1 MPASQVA
8 KKFRAGK
15 LHSGSKQGPIVT
27 NPAQA
32 KAIQISEARS
42 EGYNIPVKKGKKVAR
57 HTIKGN
63 RGAEKPKPGSGMAY
77 SKGSSIFGVPK
88 DIANKDG
95 YSPAGHENRGHNKSL
110 KGKGGHPGEGHK
122 GHAPGNA
129 NAYRDGHGGTLD
141 VQKHTHDGF
150 GEKGHTKR
158 HHFSKIGHRNHAS
171 KMSVG

>member
-1 MPASQVA
+1 MPAKSKAFRRLAAIAEHHPGEVYA
-8 KKFRAGK
+8 KNKGVLK
-15 LHSGSKQGPIVT
+15 MTHEQLHDFAST
-27 NPAQA
+27 R
-32 KAIQISEARS
+32 E
-42 EGYNIPVKKGKKVAR
+42 KGLPNKVR

-95 YSPAGHENRGHNKSL
+95 YSAAGHENRGKNKSL

-122 GHAPGNA
+122 GHSPGNA

-141 VQKHTHDGF
+141 KQKRTHDGF
-150 GEKGHTKR
+150 GEAGHTKR
-158 HHFSKIGHRNHAS
+158 HTFHKIGHRDHHI